1 MKSIFPLAAIAAL
14 GICAASCSNDNK
26 WHIDGN
32 ISGLADTDALVLEG
46 NNQGYWYL
54 MDTIRPND
62 DGSFSYAREAQGYP
76 DIYRLRVADKTIYF
90 PIDSIETV
98 TITASMPDIAATHT
112 LSGTPQAETLA
123 RVDSLLAASA
133 SASGASAVVNDQA
146 LKRRLGQM
154 LIADPAGI
162 VTYYIISKTID
173 GRPLFNAADKTDR
186 RYIGAVANAFSEFRP
201 TDPRTNYLKNLFISH
216 RRAAAA
222 ASNQAQ
228 GTAAIQANVVGA
240 FDIRLYDNKGV
251 EHSLLDLAGKGKVT
265 LLSFTAYT
273 ADWSPALNVE
283 LNRIYQK
290 YKDRGLEIYQVS
302 LDDNEYAWKEAAKNL
317 PWITVLNDISN
328 GGQTLRD
335 YNVTSLP
342 TAFIIDRDGELVS
355 RINSPE
361 QLEASVAR
369 YF

>member
-1 MKSIFPLAAIAAL
+1 M
-14 GICAASCSNDNK
+14 
-26 WHIDGN
+26 
-32 ISGLADTDALVLEG
+32 
-46 NNQGYWYL
+46 
-54 MDTIRPND
+54 
-62 DGSFSYAREAQGYP
+62 
-76 DIYRLRVADKTIYF
+76 
-90 PIDSIETV
+90 
-98 TITASMPDIAATHT
+98 
-112 LSGTPQAETLA
+112 
-123 RVDSLLAASA
+123 
-133 SASGASAVVNDQA
+133 VNDQA

-228 GTAAIQANVVGA
+228 GTAAIQAN
-240 FDIRLYDNKGV
+240 
-251 EHSLLDLAGKGKVT
+251 AGKGKVT